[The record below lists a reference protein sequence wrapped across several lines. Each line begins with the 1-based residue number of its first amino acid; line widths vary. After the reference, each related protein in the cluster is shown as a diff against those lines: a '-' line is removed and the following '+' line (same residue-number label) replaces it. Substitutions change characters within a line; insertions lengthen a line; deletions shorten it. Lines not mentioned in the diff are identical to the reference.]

1 MLQEIGMNAAE
12 QGRTFEF
19 VYDRRKVIAESWYKA
34 IAYTSFTPCPAS
46 EVRGMVLELTT
57 QAITLLFADH
67 FEAEAARSI
76 GAALSQLN
84 LRSPESLSRTIDTLA
99 AQLVQGVA
107 PEAMT
112 MLAPRLAVLL
122 GEIAAGFFRAA
133 RDVILADQEEIR
145 RAMLIERHRAETALA
160 KARDQALEAAR
171 LKSDFLATMSHELR
185 TPLNSII
192 GFTDLTLEQHA
203 GPLNEQQRN
212 NLQRVSRNARALL
225 ELINSVLDMSKI
237 DAGHMHLDNE
247 PVSIRNIVES
257 ALADIGTLVQ
267 TKQLQTAIRQPQSA
281 LPHVRGDAVRLH
293 QVVLNLL
300 SNAVKFTPTHGM
312 ITLVLEYGLASALT
326 SAAPPVEDFAPGP
339 WVAVSVQDTGIGI
352 APEEHAR
359 IWSEFYQIDGS
370 ATRQYGGTGLGLT
383 IAKRLT
389 MLMGGYV
396 GVSSVV
402 GSGSTFTLWLPVM
415 QPRQSL
421 SDEYQ
426 PSDSLSI

>member
-1 MLQEIGMNAAE
+1 MNAAE